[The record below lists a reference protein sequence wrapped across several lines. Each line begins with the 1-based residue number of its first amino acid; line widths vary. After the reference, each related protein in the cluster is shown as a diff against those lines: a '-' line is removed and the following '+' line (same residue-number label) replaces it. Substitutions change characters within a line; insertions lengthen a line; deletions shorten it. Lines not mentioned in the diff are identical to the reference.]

1 MITVI
6 SPAKKLSDECH
17 AYEADHSQPAYLVK
31 STELVDQLKSYEP
44 SHLQSLMGIS
54 EKLSVL
60 NWERYQSWNPSFSS
74 NNSRQAFFTFKGDTY
89 TGLDADTLS
98 SEDLSFSQNHT
109 RILSG
114 LYGVLK
120 PLDLIMPY
128 RLEMGTKIENKFG
141 KNLYDFWGN
150 ELVADL
156 EKDLSNHDS
165 RYIVNCASVEY
176 FKSIDKDSLN
186 GKVITPVFKEIKEGK
201 ARIVSFFAKKARGMM
216 ARYII
221 QNQINDPDQIR
232 KFDLGGYEYNDSL
245 SNTME
250 PVFTRVQA

>member
-141 KNLYDFWGN
+141 KNLYDFWGD

-176 FKSIDKDSLN
+176 FKSIDKDSLS
-186 GKVITPVFKEIKEGK
+186 GKVITPVFKEIKKGK

-221 QNQINDPDQIR
+221 QNQINDPDEIR
-232 KFDLGGYEYNDSL
+232 KFDLGGYEYNDDL

-250 PVFTRVQA
+250 PLFTRAQA

>member
-141 KNLYDFWGN
+141 KNLYDFWGD

-186 GKVITPVFKEIKEGK
+186 GKVITPVFKEIKKGK

-221 QNQINDPDQIR
+221 QNQINDPDEIR

>member
-141 KNLYDFWGN
+141 KNLYDFWGD

-156 EKDLSNHDS
+156 EKDLSSHDS

-221 QNQINDPDQIR
+221 QNQINDPDEIR

>member
-6 SPAKKLSDECH
+6 SPAKTLSDECH

-141 KNLYDFWGN
+141 KNLYDFWGD

-176 FKSIDKDSLN
+176 FKSIDKDSLS

-221 QNQINDPDQIR
+221 QNQINDPDEIR

>member
-60 NWERYQSWNPSFSS
+60 NWERYQSWNPSFSID
-74 NNSRQAFFTFKGDTY
+74 NSRQAFFMFKGDTY
-89 TGLDADTLS
+89 TGLDADSLS
-98 SEDLSFSQNHT
+98 KDDLSFSQKHT

-114 LYGVLK
+114 LYGLLK

-141 KNLYDFWGN
+141 KNLYDFWGD

-221 QNQINDPDQIR
+221 QNQINDPDVIR

>member
-31 STELVDQLKSYEP
+31 SSELVDQLKSYEP
-44 SHLQSLMGIS
+44 SYLQSLMGIS

>member
-141 KNLYDFWGN
+141 KNLYDFWGD

-221 QNQINDPDQIR
+221 QNQINDPDEIR

>member
-60 NWERYQSWNPSFSS
+60 NWERFQSWNPSFSS

-141 KNLYDFWGN
+141 KNLYDFWGD

-221 QNQINDPDQIR
+221 QNQINDPDEIR

>member
-31 STELVDQLKSYEP
+31 SSELVDQLKSYEP
-44 SHLQSLMGIS
+44 SYLQSLMGIS

-186 GKVITPVFKEIKEGK
+186 GKVITPVFKEIKKGK

>member
-98 SEDLSFSQNHT
+98 TEDLSFSQNHT

-141 KNLYDFWGN
+141 KNLYDFWGD
-150 ELVADL
+150 ELVANL

-221 QNQINDPDQIR
+221 QNQINDPDEIR